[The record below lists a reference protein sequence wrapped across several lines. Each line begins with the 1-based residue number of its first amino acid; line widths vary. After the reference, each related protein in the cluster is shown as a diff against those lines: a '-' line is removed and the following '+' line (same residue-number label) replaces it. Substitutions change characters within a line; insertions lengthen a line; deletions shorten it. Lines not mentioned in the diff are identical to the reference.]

1 MSRKATRIGVE
12 RTMKDAGDMSSGLMS
27 EDVAGGGFKGSKG
40 SKTEEIVQKG
50 HDVGGAEGSNMV
62 DYNVEM

>member
-12 RTMKDAGDMSSGLMS
+12 RTMKDAGDTSSGLMR

-40 SKTEEIVQKG
+40 SKTEEIVQNG

-62 DYNVEM
+62 DYNVEI